1 MDARKHGGTKGRDWR
16 KIHIGIDEQTLEIH
30 AAGFT
35 TRDVGDAPM
44 PPELLDQI
52 PPAQEIGSV
61 TVDGALNTRKPM
73 TPSPLGGR

>member
-1 MDARKHGGTKGRDWR
+1 
-16 KIHIGIDEQTLEIH
+16 
-30 AAGFT
+30 
-35 TRDVGDAPM
+35 M

-52 PPAQEIGSV
+52 PPDQEIGSV